1 MKSNVVMGKL
11 PTDEIRSTLHV
22 ERELNDEFLL
32 ACQKKFGKKFKKKSA
47 YTELMRKFVDEMNVN
62 GKDDTDTPPVVTE
75 DSDTTETNT
84 EPRELSQQEREE
96 LAMKLAK
103 KRKELEKVVALPP
116 SNLAKLPSTNN
127 DDISS
132 FLSHVPRDRK
142 IKITR
147 IEID

>member
-1 MKSNVVMGKL
+1 MGKL

-32 ACQKKFGKKFKKKSA
+32 ACEKKFGKKFKKKSV
-47 YTELMRKFVDEMNVN
+47 YTELMRKFVEDTNLN
-62 GKDDTDTPPVVTE
+62 GKSDTETPTSTTQ

-84 EPRELSQQEREE
+84 EDRELTQQEREE
-96 LAMKLAK
+96 LAMKLAQ
-103 KRKELEKVVALPP
+103 KRKELEKIVALPP
-116 SNLAKLPSTNN
+116 SNLSNLPAKTN
-127 DDISS
+127 DDITS
-132 FLSHVPRDRK
+132 FLNHVPRDRK